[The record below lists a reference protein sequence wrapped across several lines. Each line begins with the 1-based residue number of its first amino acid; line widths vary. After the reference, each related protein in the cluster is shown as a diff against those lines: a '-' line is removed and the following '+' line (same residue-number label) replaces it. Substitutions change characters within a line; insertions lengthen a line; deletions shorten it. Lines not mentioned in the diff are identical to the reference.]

1 MVAGSK
7 LRDNKNLLSEE
18 TLLWLTS
25 DGSLTALLEDK
36 AGQPLKV
43 ERTFEGYRPLTL
55 PQKKQLGYKGYQL
68 NRPMLAWVREV
79 LLYGN
84 ATMPWVAAQSVFPL
98 TSLAGEARR
107 LKYLQGTPIGYVM
120 FKRQAT
126 LPSQRVIQLTP
137 QGWRRS
143 TVYQWH
149 HRQILISETFL
160 PEFFS

>member
-1 MVAGSK
+1 MMSI
-7 LRDNKNLLSEE
+7 SEE
-18 TLLWLTS
+18 AQYWLTS

-55 PQKKQLGYKGYQL
+55 PQKKQLGYKGQQL

-84 ATMPWVAAQSVFPL
+84 AAMPWVAAQSIFPL
-98 TSLAGEARR
+98 TSLVGEAKR

-126 LPSQRVIQLTP
+126 LPNQRMIQLT
-137 QGWRRS
+137 QKGWRRS
-143 TVYQWH
+143 TVYNWYK
-149 HRQILISETFL
+149 RPLLINETFL
-160 PEFFS
+160 PEFLANKA